1 MGRRGRAGAEGASW
15 PGRAGRRGGG
25 DNAGNRP
32 GSGLIGLRGCGDQCL
47 LPLGTPAISFGFPQR
62 LLSAKL
68 TLRPLLELDS
78 PGVATSPVILGDTQ
92 WQPNPI
98 GQYLGL

>member
-1 MGRRGRAGAEGASW
+1 MLELKEPAGQ
-15 PGRAGRRGGG
+15 AGRVGGAVEIALVVG
-25 DNAGNRP
+25 LDAVCLGFGAGE
-32 GSGLIGLRGCGDQCL
+32 DQGL